1 MRGFEFKEGV
11 KNVSLGPFFILF
23 LFCLFLLSFTY
34 IYLFSS
40 ILFSF
45 FLVFYWIVTMGG
57 KMLYLGNEG
66 IMEIMVLQGPT
77 KTLCVHV
84 CVLIEVENSTS
95 VKEREEITYYHEIFL
110 WLCICFATFLFP
122 CDDRNLLSLLLI
134 YSFYETF
141 FLIILCIILK
151 ILLQSLALSLN
162 WKAIARPHIV
172 NY

>member
-1 MRGFEFKEGV
+1 
-11 KNVSLGPFFILF
+11 
-23 LFCLFLLSFTY
+23 
-34 IYLFSS
+34 
-40 ILFSF
+40 
-45 FLVFYWIVTMGG
+45 
-57 KMLYLGNEG
+57 
-66 IMEIMVLQGPT
+66 MEIMVLQGPT

-95 VKEREEITYYHEIFL
+95 VKEREEITYYHEILL
-110 WLCICFATFLFP
+110 WLCIFFATFLFP